1 MPGHLGQPE
10 VSSQKL
16 DVEYLA
22 ITTHVFVG
30 FPGCAG
36 GKEHLPVLEA

>member
-1 MPGHLGQPE
+1 MPGHLEQPE

-22 ITTHVFVG
+22 ITTHVMT
-30 FPGCAG
+30 
-36 GKEHLPVLEA
+36 ERLN